1 MLSSPL
7 TTTSLR
13 LHEHESR
20 ELILSPIEL
29 AFIRHELAHALDVGA
44 TERAGRYV
52 LRAGSIAGCV
62 ALPGG
67 RTLVIEPK
75 VPVDTLFALLAAVYD
90 PAREIFRDEPQSYHT
105 IAGLFEFVVAIWT
118 AQVEELLAR
127 GVLRGYR
134 ALEAELPVVRGRL
147 LVLESE
153 RRGAGLRERV
163 WCADR
168 ARSADVA
175 ENRVLRWAAHALAG
189 YRYRETHLAA
199 QLTRVAAALGAAGV
213 ALDAGAA
220 ALLARVDYHRLNDA
234 YRPALALAR
243 LLLDGLAPSGTPGD
257 DRNAPFLAYLV
268 DMDWLFERSVGTL
281 LRAAAPAHGLVA
293 REQERHPL
301 DLARQV
307 SVRPD
312 VVLYRRGQPVLVVD
326 AKYKRAAAGADLYQV
341 VAYCHA
347 LGLARAALVY
357 PASEALPA
365 REVAVRGADAVRVR
379 YLALDLRGGPEE
391 LAREGRRM
399 ADEALRSV

>member
-1 MLSSPL
+1 L
-7 TTTSLR
+7 TAASLR

-20 ELILSPIEL
+20 EFTLAPAEL
-29 AFIRHELAHALDVGA
+29 AFIRRELAHALDAGA

-52 LRAGSIAGCV
+52 LRAGSVAGCV

-75 VPVDTLFALLAAVYD
+75 LPVDTLFALLAAVYD

-105 IAGLFEFVVAIWT
+105 IAALFEFVVAIWA
-118 AQVEELLAR
+118 AQAEELLAR

-134 ALEAELPVVRGRL
+134 PLEAELPVVRGRL

-175 ENRVLRWAAHALAG
+175 ENRVLRWTAHALAG
-189 YRYRETHLAA
+189 YRYREARLAA
-199 QLTRVAAALGAAGV
+199 RLTRVAGALGAAGV

-220 ALLARVDYHRLNDA
+220 ALPAHVDYHRLNDA

-257 DRNAPFLAYLV
+257 EPFLAYLV
-268 DMDWLFERSVGTL
+268 DMDWLFERYVGMV
-281 LRAAAPAHGLVA
+281 LRAAAPAHGLLA

-301 DLARQV
+301 DVAQQV

-312 VVLYRRGQPVLVVD
+312 VVLYRQGRPALVVD

-347 LGLARAALVY
+347 LGLAHAALVY
-357 PASEALPA
+357 PAGEAPPA
-365 REVAVRGADAVRVR
+365 REVTVRGAGAVRVR

-391 LAREGRRM
+391 LARAGRRM
-399 ADEALRSV
+399 ADEALREV